1 MSCGE
6 GLWGKKCQKIKNQ
19 QGKQWVD
26 SARVMGEDTA
36 LVLASPRRWL

>member
-1 MSCGE
+1 M
-6 GLWGKKCQKIKNQ
+6 GKKCQKIKTNRESS
-19 QGKQWVD
+19 GD